1 MCSVWLHQARI
12 GPVAGIGGKVFIAE
26 GALVAQVD
34 PNTTL
39 AGSQSALKWLIFL
52 SLRMGCH

>member
-12 GPVAGIGGKVFIAE
+12 GPVVGIGGKVFIAE

-34 PNTTL
+34 PEETKSSTVREVQL
-39 AGSQSALKWLIFL
+39 AF
-52 SLRMGCH
+52 RR